1 MKPKL
6 IPDLDKYLKKD
17 LYQKPITRYYE
28 TICSTI
34 CNTIYNNLYFCFFV
48 TFFITFL
55 SYRYVM
61 KTKRKS
67 SNFDSTKVR
76 REIIDL

>member
-28 TICSTI
+28 TICR
-34 CNTIYNNLYFCFFV
+34 TIYNNLYFCFFV

-61 KTKRKS
+61 KTQRKTG
-67 SNFDSTKVR
+67 NFGSTKVR
-76 REIIDL
+76 HEIIDL